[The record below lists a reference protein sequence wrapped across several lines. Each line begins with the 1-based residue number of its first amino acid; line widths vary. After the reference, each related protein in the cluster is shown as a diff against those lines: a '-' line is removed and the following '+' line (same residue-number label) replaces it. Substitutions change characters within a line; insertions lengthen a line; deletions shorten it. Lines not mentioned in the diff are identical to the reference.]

1 MATPFMRCAYQAYA
15 LHTVIPRG
23 VRMTF
28 FKRTLRSTYFFAAAK
43 KSKQKKPLEGN
54 ALHPLIYSFLQ
65 GETGF
70 FRSTA
75 SPS

>member
-1 MATPFMRCAYQAYA
+1 MMVFVLNPFKP
-15 LHTVIPRG
+15 V
-23 VRMTF
+23 TF
-28 FKRTLRSTYFFAAAK
+28 FQQPKEVAK
-43 KSKQKKPLEGN
+43 KGRELPKFFTAKMTYLR
-54 ALHPLIYSFLQ
+54 

>member
-1 MATPFMRCAYQAYA
+1 M
-15 LHTVIPRG
+15 
-23 VRMTF
+23 
-28 FKRTLRSTYFFAAAK
+28 TYFLPTAA
-43 KSKQKKPLEGN
+43 KSKQKMPLEGN

-75 SPS
+75 SPSRAS